1 MAGRDTPNKQTQ
13 ADERGGVL
21 GERTKSED
29 EAALLSRDKYSTVQ
43 ADKQKRGGAGQGR
56 SGQGRAK
63 ARGPGTAGS
72 DPVCIT
78 YSTCTPTAGN
88 LDRHKQA
95 GKASKLPG
103 PGTEVACLTTRSAR
117 VR

>member
-1 MAGRDTPNKQTQ
+1 MIEGEVLLTKLGMEEGEN
-13 ADERGGVL
+13 RG
-21 GERTKSED
+21 
-29 EAALLSRDKYSTVQ
+29 AAAARKLEVIT
-43 ADKQKRGGAGQGR
+43 RGMQSGA
-56 SGQGRAK
+56 AM
-63 ARGPGTAGS
+63 T
-72 DPVCIT
+72 D
-78 YSTCTPTAGN
+78 STCTPTAGN